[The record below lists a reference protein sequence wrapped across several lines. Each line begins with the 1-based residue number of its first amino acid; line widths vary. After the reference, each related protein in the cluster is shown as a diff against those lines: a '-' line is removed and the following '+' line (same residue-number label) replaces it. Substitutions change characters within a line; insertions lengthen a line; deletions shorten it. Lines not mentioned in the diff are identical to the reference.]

1 MMHSVSDDAI
11 IPPKCCNPIKT
22 IGVVKRMN
30 ERLLNILI
38 QSFPKIL
45 LPGLMY
51 TIPLTVLAFAIG
63 LVIAIL
69 TALVQFANIR
79 ILKQIARIYIWII
92 RGTPLL
98 VQLFVVFYGL
108 PKAGILIDAF
118 PAAVMVFAI
127 NEGAYAAETMRA
139 ALEAVP
145 AGQMEAGYCVGMSW
159 WQIVRRI
166 ELPQALRTAFPTL
179 FNELISMVKDTSL
192 AANITVTEMFMTT
205 QRINAVYYEPLALYL
220 EVAAVYL
227 LFSTVLTKLQ
237 SIGEK
242 KLGSYGRR

>member
-22 IGVVKRMN
+22 IGVVKKMN

-127 NEGAYAAETMRA
+127 NEGAYSAETMRA
-139 ALEAVP
+139 AL
-145 AGQMEAGYCVGMSW
+145 
-159 WQIVRRI
+159 
-166 ELPQALRTAFPTL
+166 
-179 FNELISMVKDTSL
+179 
-192 AANITVTEMFMTT
+192 
-205 QRINAVYYEPLALYL
+205 
-220 EVAAVYL
+220 
-227 LFSTVLTKLQ
+227 
-237 SIGEK
+237 
-242 KLGSYGRR
+242 

>member
-1 MMHSVSDDAI
+1 
-11 IPPKCCNPIKT
+11 
-22 IGVVKRMN
+22 MN

-38 QSFPKIL
+38 ESFPKIL
-45 LPGLMY
+45 LPGLLY
-51 TIPLTVLAFAIG
+51 TIPLTAIAFALG
-63 LVIAIL
+63 LVIAVV

-79 ILKQIARIYIWII
+79 GLKQLARIYIWII

-98 VQLFVVFYGL
+98 VQLFVVYYGL
-108 PKAGILIDAF
+108 PKVGILIDAF
-118 PAAVMVFAI
+118 PAAVLVFAF

-139 ALEAVP
+139 ALESIP
-145 AGQMEAGYCVGMSW
+145 HGQMEAGYCIGMTW
-159 WQIVRRI
+159 WQIVRRVL
-166 ELPQALRTAFPTL
+166 LPQALRTAFPTL

-220 EVAAVYL
+220 EVASIYL

-237 SIGEK
+237 SMGEK
-242 KLGSYGRR
+242 RLSSYGKR

>member
-1 MMHSVSDDAI
+1 MHSVSDDAI

-22 IGVVKRMN
+22 IGVVKKMN

-98 VQLFVVFYGL
+98 VQLFFIYYGL
-108 PKAGILIDAF
+108 PKVGLSLSPEVCGAIGLAF
-118 PAAVMVFAI
+118 LGGRCLPS
-127 NEGAYAAETMRA
+127 MRGPMRRKPC
-139 ALEAVP
+139 VP
-145 AGQMEAGYCVGMSW
+145 
-159 WQIVRRI
+159 
-166 ELPQALRTAFPTL
+166 LLRPFLRDRWKP
-179 FNELISMVKDTSL
+179 DTVS
-192 AANITVTEMFMTT
+192 A
-205 QRINAVYYEPLALYL
+205 
-220 EVAAVYL
+220 
-227 LFSTVLTKLQ
+227 
-237 SIGEK
+237 
-242 KLGSYGRR
+242 